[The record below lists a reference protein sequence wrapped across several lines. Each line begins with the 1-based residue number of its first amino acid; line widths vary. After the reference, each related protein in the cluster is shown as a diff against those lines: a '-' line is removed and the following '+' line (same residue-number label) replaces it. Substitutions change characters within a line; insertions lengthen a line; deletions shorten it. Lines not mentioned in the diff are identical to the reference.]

1 MSFLQAFLL
10 LYQPSDSPFIL
21 HSVKNA
27 ETPESG
33 ITLHPG
39 GLEIIQS

>member
-10 LYQPSDSPFIL
+10 LYQPSESPLIL
-21 HSVKNA
+21 HLVKYA

-33 ITLHPG
+33 ITQYPG